1 MMARIISLGVCL
13 CFLINVPC
21 RAGETVSSPFLT
33 VSVDSQAGTWRCSA
47 KDGAALLR
55 RVVGAVVTGTRVLRT
70 NDPNSVRTTSV
81 TSFQDKL
88 GSGKQVTLHLVD
100 RPPGIE
106 WQLDIGLYDQFAGL
120 RLDWQLHNSAGG
132 KLDLRTVTVADAE
145 VETKLQGANY
155 ATPPVRALVNGF
167 DSWDYSHVVH
177 VKPSEM
183 VRSSDSIALDI
194 PNLIGGFLSATSA
207 YGTFEYALDMESEE
221 GKGLLRSTAEFNII
235 MEPGQTRRTDPLLVL
250 FPSDLLEGLEKY
262 GSDVGEFNGLHPKQY
277 SSATW
282 CSWYAG
288 YGSVRQANFKG
299 LESAVIRNAKSM
311 APIAPLGADTLR
323 IAEDTDD
330 ELYGDWNFTYI
341 PHGMGQ
347 MAGSLREIGMKPGLW
362 FAPAWVSEKSEVFK
376 QHPDWLQRKSSGEL
390 VTIGKYFGTSM
401 HFFDASNPQVL
412 EYLHTLGAR
421 FKGWG
426 YKYVM
431 IDFMYQFGLSDQYQ
445 DPHLTR
451 AEIYHRALT
460 TIREAL
466 GPDVYLLGC
475 GAPQLASAGIVDGM
489 RIGPDGWGMYGYE
502 NVAARYFEA
511 GKWWINDP
519 DALIA
524 TDRPIEEYRA
534 WASLDSLSGS
544 VLTLGDDF
552 GFFSSEKMS
561 ILKRILPSKGM
572 VGRPIDLFSAQPN
585 NLWLLD
591 SKIPGSKSGVLSL
604 FNWGGN
610 EMLTHRVNP
619 AQLIQSNKKVLVYDF
634 WNDLFMGEAEDEL
647 AIAVPPRN
655 VRSLCLVETAG
666 VPQVLEVS
674 DYLPQMGYGLT
685 EVSWS
690 GEGRTLRGQSAG
702 PSGDSYH
709 IVFYVPMGYEPDRA
723 TVDSKE
729 TPLVK
734 QPKNL
739 WVLPLTGE
747 GKPVEWS
754 VHFR

>member
-1 MMARIISLGVCL
+1 MIARIMSLGVCL

-21 RAGETVSSPFLT
+21 QAGETISSSFLT
-33 VSVDSQAGTWRCSA
+33 VSVDSQAGTWRCSS
-47 KDGAALLR
+47 KEGAALLR
-55 RVVGAVVTGTRVLRT
+55 RVVGAVFTGSRVLRT
-70 NDPNSVRTTSV
+70 SDQNSVRTTSV

-100 RPPGIE
+100 HQSGIQ
-106 WQLDIGLYDQFAGL
+106 WQLDIGVYDQFAGL
-120 RLDWQLHNSAGG
+120 RLDWQLRNSAVG
-132 KLDLRTVTVADAE
+132 KLDLRSVTVADAE
-145 VETKLQGANY
+145 IETKPEESTFA
-155 ATPPVRALVNGF
+155 APPYVRVLCNGF
-167 DSWDYSHVVH
+167 NSWDYSHVVR
-177 VKPSEM
+177 VKSSEM
-183 VRSSDSIALDI
+183 VRSSDSIALDA
-194 PNLIGGFLSATSA
+194 PNLICGFLSATTA
-207 YGTFEYALDMESEE
+207 YGTFEYALDSDDST
-221 GKGLLRSTAEFNII
+221 GLLRSTAEFNVIL
-235 MEPGQTRRTDPLLVL
+235 EPGQTRRTDPLLLL
-250 FPSDLLEGLEKY
+250 FPSNLFEGLEEY
-262 GSDVGEFNGLHPKQY
+262 GSDVGIFNGLHPKQY
-277 SSATW
+277 SGATW

-288 YGSVRQANFKG
+288 YGSVNQADLKG
-299 LESAVIRNAKSM
+299 LEKAMVRNAKLM
-311 APIAPLGADTLR
+311 APLAPLGADTLR
-323 IAEDTDD
+323 IAEDSDD
-330 ELYGDWNFTYI
+330 ERYGDWNFAYI
-341 PHGMGQ
+341 PHGMGP
-347 MAGSLREIGMKPGLW
+347 MADSLRELGMKPGLW
-362 FAPAWVSEKSEVFK
+362 FAPAWVSEKSDVFK
-376 QHPDWLQRKSSGEL
+376 QHPDWLQQKSSGEV

-412 EYLHTLGAR
+412 EYLRNLCSR

-431 IDFMYQFGLSDQYQ
+431 IDFMYMFGLSDQYQ

-475 GAPQLASAGIVDGM
+475 GAPQLASAGLVDGM
-489 RIGPDGWGMYGYE
+489 RIGPDAWGKYGYE

-519 DALIA
+519 DALLA
-524 TDRPIEEYRA
+524 NNRPVEEYRA
-534 WASLDSLSGS
+534 WASLDSISGS
-544 VLTLGDDF
+544 VLTIGDDF
-552 GFFSSEKMS
+552 AFFSGEKLN
-561 ILKRILPSKGM
+561 ILKRILPAKGM

-591 SKIPGSKSGVLSL
+591 TKIPGSKSGVLSL
-604 FNWGGN
+604 FNWGGT

-619 AQLIQSNKKVLVYDF
+619 AQIIQSKKKVLVYDF
-634 WNDLFMGEAEDEL
+634 WNDLFIGETEDEL

-655 VRSLCLVETAG
+655 VRTLCIVETAG
-666 VPQVLEVS
+666 VPRVLEVS
-674 DYLPQMGYGLT
+674 DYLPQMGYGLS

-690 GEGRTLRGQSAG
+690 EGGRTLRGQSAG

-723 TVDSKE
+723 IVDRE
-729 TPLVK
+729 EVPLLR

-739 WVLPLTGE
+739 WVLRLTGQ
-747 GKPVEWS
+747 GKLVEWS